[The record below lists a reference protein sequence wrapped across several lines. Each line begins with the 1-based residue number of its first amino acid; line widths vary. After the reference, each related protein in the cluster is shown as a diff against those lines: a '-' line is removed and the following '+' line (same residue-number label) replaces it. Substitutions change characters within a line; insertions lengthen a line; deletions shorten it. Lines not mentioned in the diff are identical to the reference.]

1 MDGEKVL
8 VGMSGGVDSAVSAYL
23 LQKNGYAPIG
33 VNCRFFDNDDA
44 FLSDKT
50 CCSLDDANDARMVA
64 ARLGI
69 PFYVFNMKEEFRAK
83 VIDQFV
89 DSYVSGATPNP
100 CICCNRYLKF
110 GKLLQRAEELD
121 ANAVATGHYVR
132 LSFDSGSGRYLLSKG
147 IDETKDQSYVL
158 YCLTQ
163 TQLAHALFPLGEMK
177 KSEVRELAQSLG
189 FINAKKHES
198 QDICFVPDGDY
209 AAFIEKHTGKTFPH
223 GNFVTT
229 DGRVLGEHKG
239 IIRYTVGQRRG
250 LGLALPAPLYVC
262 RKDLEQ
268 NRVVLCS
275 NEELYAKELYADDI
289 NLIALERIDT
299 PLRVKAKVRYKQP
312 EQWATV
318 TQPEE
323 DLLQIVFDEPQRA
336 FAKGQAVVLY
346 DGDIVVGGGTIK

>member
-209 AAFIEKHTGKTFPH
+209 AAFIEKHIGKTFPH

-229 DGRVLGEHKG
+229 DGRILGEHKG